1 MKYSVLLTN
10 AASHDLQDIYG
21 YISTNDSIQNA
32 DYVLDKIEQIF
43 ANLSDNPTRGH
54 YPKELSEIGITE
66 YREVNF
72 KPYRLIYRV
81 IDTSVYVLL
90 IADGRRD
97 MNALLQRRLFIT

>member
-21 YISTNDSIQNA
+21 YISTNDSVQNA
-32 DYVLDKIEQIF
+32 DYVLDSIEQMF
-43 ANLSDNPTRGH
+43 VNLSDNPNRGH

-81 IDTSVYVLL
+81 INTSVYVML